1 MARFHFVKV
10 VWKIVGGKTISSIM
24 RKHSKHSN
32 QVRIIGG
39 QCRGRKLNFVEAEG
53 LRPTPD
59 SVREKLFN
67 WLGQDLTGMSVL
79 DLFAGSGA
87 LGFEAA
93 SRNAKKVV
101 LADNNRKT
109 TDMLRQNVRM
119 LGLDQ
124 IEILDTDGPV
134 YLKRSSEKFD
144 VVFLD
149 PPFAW
154 ENWENLFTSLKN
166 NLKKG
171 AMVYIE
177 AGRMPDFPE
186 WLEKY
191 REGRAGKSGFILL
204 HFVQITE

>member
-1 MARFHFVKV
+1 MN
-10 VWKIVGGKTISSIM
+10 
-24 RKHSKHSN
+24 KHSKHSN

-39 QCRGRKLNFVEAEG
+39 QCRGRKLNFAEAEG

-93 SRNAKKVV
+93 SRNAAKVV
-101 LADNNRKT
+101 MVDNNRRT
-109 TDMLRQNVRM
+109 VLNLQQASRQLNLDAEIVFSD
-119 LGLDQ
+119 GLC
-124 IEILDTDGPV
+124 
-134 YLKRSSEKFD
+134 YLKASKGQFD

-154 ENWENLFTSLKN
+154 HDWESLFIVLKEHLKN
-166 NLKKG
+166 G

-177 AGRMPDFPE
+177 ALSLPPIPVWMQE
-186 WLEKY
+186 WRSGK
-191 REGRAGKSGFILL
+191 AGISRFELRK
-204 HFVQITE
+204 HTQVTE